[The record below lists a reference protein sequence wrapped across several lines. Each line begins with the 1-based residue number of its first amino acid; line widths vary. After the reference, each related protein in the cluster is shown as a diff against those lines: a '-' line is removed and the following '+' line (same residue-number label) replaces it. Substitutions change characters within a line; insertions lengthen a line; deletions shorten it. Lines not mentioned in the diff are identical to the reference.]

1 MPDRRSLA
9 VAAGQAVTTAACAGL
24 NLLTPLPRGTAR
36 TTLRYGPHPRH
47 RLDLY
52 RPARAAPGAGLVVFV
67 YGGAWA
73 TGRRRDY
80 RFAAA
85 SFLRMGWSVAVPDY
99 RLLPVGVF
107 PAFLE
112 DAAAATARA
121 LGAGAAANAPL
132 VLAGHSAG
140 AYSAAM
146 LALDARW
153 LAAAGVP
160 ERRVSGLIGL
170 SGPYDF
176 LPLDHP
182 ATIAVFSRV
191 ADLPATQPVCHV
203 GAGKPP
209 ALLVHADNDYVCG
222 VYHSR
227 NLWRRLVQFGSRA
240 DILRLPAG
248 GHLAP
253 LLALSRPWR
262 NEAVTDAIGALLDTA
277 SGASS
282 PVRIQTGACPQDR
295 DTEESPAC

>member
-1 MPDRRSLA
+1 MPETRSLA
-9 VAAGQAVTTAACAGL
+9 AAAGQALTTVACAGL
-24 NLLTPLPRGTAR
+24 NLLTPLPRGTV
-36 TTLRYGPHPRH
+36 TETLRYGPQPRH
-47 RLDLY
+47 QLDLY
-52 RPARAAPGAGLVVFV
+52 RPAATAPGAGLVVFI

-85 SFLRMGWSVAVPDY
+85 PFLRMGWSVAIPDY
-99 RLLPVGVF
+99 RLLPEGVF
-107 PAFLE
+107 PTFLE
-112 DAAAATARA
+112 DAAAATACA
-121 LGAGAAANAPL
+121 LGAGPAGDRPL

-140 AYSAAM
+140 AYTAAM
-146 LALDARW
+146 LALDGRW

-182 ATIAVFSRV
+182 ATIAVFGHVR
-191 ADLPATQPVCHV
+191 DLPATQPVCH
-203 GAGKPP
+203 AGPAKPP
-209 ALLVHADNDYVCG
+209 ALLVHADDDYVCG

-227 NLWRRLVQFGSRA
+227 NLWRRLVQFGSA
-240 DILRLPAG
+240 AEILRLPEGA
-248 GHLAP
+248 HLRP

-262 NEAVTDAIGALLDTA
+262 DEAVTGAIAALLIAA

-282 PVRIQTGACPQDR
+282 PVRIQTGARPQDR